1 MIVMI
6 APQKYLKT
14 GIPGFD
20 EILGKGIL
28 KESIITLSGPTGSG
42 KSSFAMQ
49 FLVEG
54 ALKFQEPGLYISLEE
69 SKKSLFLHMSL
80 FKWDLD
86 KMETKKQLF
95 FLDYPVYE
103 VDQFLTKENAVGEI
117 INTMGIER
125 VVIDSIM
132 PIALSFKGV
141 DDRKR
146 GFMNLV
152 ANIRRWRTTTLII
165 SEDDDANPN
174 NVLPKTNYGMEKL
187 TDGWIHI
194 YYTRDEKGSRERAL
208 EIIKMKGTNCITKIF
223 KLNIGEDGFKVLDK
237 SVSLKHLRR

>member
-1 MIVMI
+1 MVSS
-6 APQKYLKT
+6 QRYLKT
-14 GIPGFD
+14 GIPGLD
-20 EILGKGIL
+20 ELLGRGIL
-28 KESIITLSGPTGSG
+28 KESVITLSGPTGSG

-54 ALKFQEPGLYISLEE
+54 ALKFQEPGLYITLEE

-80 FKWDLD
+80 FKWELD

-125 VVIDSIM
+125 VVVDSIM
-132 PIALSFKGV
+132 PIALSFKDV

-152 ANIRRWRTTTLII
+152 ANIRRWKTTTLII
-165 SEDDDANPN
+165 SEDDDAYSNS
-174 NVLPKTNYGMEKL
+174 VLPKTNYGMEKL
-187 TDGWIHI
+187 ADGWIHI
-194 YYTRDEKGSRERAL
+194 YYIRDEKGSRERAV
-208 EIIKMKGTNCITKIF
+208 EVIKMKGVDCITKIF
-223 KLNIGEDGFKVLDK
+223 KLNISENGFKVLDK
-237 SVSLKHLRR
+237 SVSSKHLRR